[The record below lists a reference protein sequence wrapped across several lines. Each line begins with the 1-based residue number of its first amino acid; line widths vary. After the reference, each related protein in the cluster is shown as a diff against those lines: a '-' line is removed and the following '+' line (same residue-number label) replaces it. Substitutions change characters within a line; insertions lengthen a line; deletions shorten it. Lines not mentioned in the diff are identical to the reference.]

1 MADLLALSWNRRRLC
16 GIELTPDKATP
27 RIISGFSVE
36 WPEQPPTSAWLRETL
51 RKAGVNA
58 KQVVLAFP
66 REDAVLRMLELPQ
79 VSDDELPTLVRFQAA
94 ARSAQSLDQLLLDY
108 LPLPLRMGVAQREV
122 WLATA
127 LLTAIDPIRQL
138 LTQAGLELIQLTLS
152 SICLT
157 ELIARVEALE
167 SMDPT
172 KASLVVL
179 RDGSHME
186 LAVVSQRQLIAA
198 HSVKWSSASD
208 IPPVSK
214 MLAEVSRTL
223 VQIQAW
229 LPEGTLQNAWVIGE
243 DADVG
248 ELPEAI
254 RQRWGCQVERFDP
267 WKSGAISLGNTKLP
281 GPPSDYAIPA
291 GLALLQAGRLTPKLD
306 LLHPRQPPPK
316 RNPRK
321 PLIAAAS
328 SAALLLVA
336 IGTAVVQRSLASYD
350 VDIAELLSKETN
362 LSSKLKAGES
372 TIAAANEVNEWQMRN
387 IDQLK
392 QMSELYEVMDGTDR
406 LLVSEY
412 RYGIGLGKS
421 VAKINVTGL
430 AKDRVAV
437 ERLTQNLADK
447 PRYEVRPSQTVH
459 SNRDHDYAN
468 QYSIDLE
475 LVPVTSKPTPNKP
488 GPAAA
493 GPTNKATP

>member
-16 GIELTPDKATP
+16 GIELTPDKTTP
-27 RIISGFSVE
+27 RIITGFSVE
-36 WPEQPPTSAWLRETL
+36 WPEQPPTAAWLRETL
-51 RKAGVNA
+51 RRAGVNA
-58 KQVVLAFP
+58 KQVVIAFP

-122 WLATA
+122 WLATT
-127 LLTAIDPIRQL
+127 LLTTVDPIRQL
-138 LTQAGLELIQLTLS
+138 LTEAGLELLQLTLS

-157 ELIARVEALE
+157 ELIARSEALE
-167 SMDPT
+167 SMDPSH
-172 KASLVVL
+172 ASLVVL

-198 HSVKWSSASD
+198 HSVKWSSASE

-214 MLAEVSRTL
+214 MLSEVSRTL

-267 WKSGAISLGNTKLP
+267 WKSGTINLGSAKLP
-281 GPPSDYAIPA
+281 GPPSEYAIPA
-291 GLALLQAGRLTPKLD
+291 GLALQQAGRLTPKLD

-321 PLIAAAS
+321 PLIAAG
-328 SAALLLVA
+328 SATALLVA
-336 IGTAVVQRSLASYD
+336 VIGTAIVQQSLASYD
-350 VDIAELLSKETN
+350 KTIAELQAAETKLTN
-362 LSSKLKAGES
+362 ELKAGEA
-372 TIAAANEVNEWQMRN
+372 TIAAANDVNEWQARN
-387 IDQLK
+387 FDQLK
-392 QMSELYEVMDGTDR
+392 QMSELYDVMNGTDR

-412 RYGIGLGKS
+412 RYGVGLGKS
-421 VAKINVTGL
+421 LAKINITGL
-430 AKDRVAV
+430 AKDRLGV
-437 ERLTQNLADK
+437 ERLTQNLADNSK
-447 PRYEVRPSQTVH
+447 YEVRPSQTIH
-459 SNRDHDYAN
+459 SNRDHDYVN
-468 QYSIDLE
+468 QYSFEVD
-475 LVPVTSKPTPNKP
+475 LVPVSSKAATNKPNPAPAGTPNKTAP
-488 GPAAA
+488 
-493 GPTNKATP
+493 

>member
-1 MADLLALSWNRRRLC
+1 MADLLALSWNRRRLS
-16 GIELTPDKATP
+16 GIELAADKAAP

-66 REDAVLRMLELPQ
+66 REDAVLRMLELPE

-94 ARSAQSLDQLLLDY
+94 ARSAQSIDQLLLDY
-108 LPLPLRMGVAQREV
+108 LPLPLRVGVAQREV

-138 LTQAGLELIQLTLS
+138 LTEAGLELVQLTLS

-157 ELIARVEALE
+157 ELIARAEALE
-167 SMDPT
+167 SMDPS

-186 LAVVSQRQLIAA
+186 LAVISQRQLIAA
-198 HSVKWSSASD
+198 HSVKWSSASE

-281 GPPSDYAIPA
+281 GPSSEYAIPV

-321 PLIAAAS
+321 PFIAAAAA
-328 SAALLLVA
+328 AALLVLA
-336 IGTAVVQRSLASYD
+336 TGTAIVQLSLASYD
-350 VDIAELLSKETN
+350 SVIAKLQEEESDLSN
-362 LSSKLKAGES
+362 KLKAGES
-372 TIAAANEVNEWQMRN
+372 TIAAANDVNEWQMRN
-387 IDQLK
+387 FDQLK
-392 QMSELYEVMDGTDR
+392 QMSELYQVMNGTDR

-412 RYGIGLGKS
+412 RYGVGLGKS
-421 VAKINVTGL
+421 LAKINVTGL

-437 ERLTQNLADK
+437 ERLGQSLADIPK
-447 PRYEVRPSQTVH
+447 YEVKPSQFQH

-468 QYSIDLE
+468 QYSVELE
-475 LVPVTSKPTPNKP
+475 LVPVTNKPTANKQNP
-488 GPAAA
+488 VPA
-493 GPTNKATP
+493 GSTNKAAP